1 MDPVTQ
7 TLGDDGVLLIALN
20 RPDRRN
26 AIDDAMTE
34 ALRAAFERAASDAAV
49 RAVILTG
56 EGKAF
61 SAGGDLSRFER
72 DWDPREFR
80 HESHKLT
87 QLISAVER
95 LEKPTVAAIN
105 GVATGA
111 GTQLALV
118 CDVRL
123 MAPGARFVYREGRL
137 GIIPSHGGVTRLV
150 KLIGLARARDVILGG
165 EEVSAEAALAHGLV
179 TALADD
185 VVAAARERVALM
197 LERSPQAYAAAKRLL
212 WLAAKRGPGERDGRR
227 GARAE
232 RAHRHARAQGG
243 GMATIIEL
251 DGKAP
256 QIAADAYVAPTAVL
270 IGDVTVAAGASIWFG
285 AVLRGDNSAIV
296 IGEGSNVQDNC
307 VIHCA
312 EDLPTIVGANVTI
325 GHMAMLEGCEIEDGT
340 LIGMG
345 AIVLQRARV
354 GSGSLVAAGA
364 VVGEGVEIPPG
375 VLAAGVPAR
384 VKKEIAGESQRWVQT
399 AALEYQ
405 SKRLRYQAIT

>member
-1 MDPVTQ
+1 MDLVTQ

-34 ALRAAFERAASDAAV
+34 ALRAAFERAASEAAV

-80 HESHKLT
+80 HDSHKLT
-87 QLISAVER
+87 QLISGVER

-123 MAPGARFVYREGRL
+123 MAPSARFIYREGRL

-165 EEVSAEAALAHGLV
+165 EEVSAEEALAHGMV

-185 VVAAARERVALM
+185 VVAAARERVAVM

-212 WLAAKRGPGERDGRR
+212 WLAANVDLESGMV
-227 GARAE
+227 AE
-232 RAHRHARAQGG
+232 ALAQS
-243 GMATIIEL
+243 A
-251 DGKAP
+251 
-256 QIAADAYVAPTAVL
+256 L
-270 IGDVTVAAGASIWFG
+270 IGTPEHKE
-285 AVLRGDNSAIV
+285 AVWRRS
-296 IGEGSNVQDNC
+296 S
-307 VIHCA
+307 
-312 EDLPTIVGANVTI
+312 
-325 GHMAMLEGCEIEDGT
+325 
-340 LIGMG
+340 
-345 AIVLQRARV
+345 
-354 GSGSLVAAGA
+354 S
-364 VVGEGVEIPPG
+364 
-375 VLAAGVPAR
+375 
-384 VKKEIAGESQRWVQT
+384 
-399 AALEYQ
+399 
-405 SKRLRYQAIT
+405 

>member
-1 MDPVTQ
+1 MDLVTQ

-34 ALRAAFERAASDAAV
+34 ALRAAFERAATDAAV

-212 WLAAKRGPGERDGRR
+212 WLAANVDLESGMV
-227 GARAE
+227 AE
-232 RAHRHARAQGG
+232 GLAQS
-243 GMATIIEL
+243 A
-251 DGKAP
+251 
-256 QIAADAYVAPTAVL
+256 L
-270 IGDVTVAAGASIWFG
+270 IGTPEHKE
-285 AVLRGDNSAIV
+285 AVWRRS
-296 IGEGSNVQDNC
+296 S
-307 VIHCA
+307 
-312 EDLPTIVGANVTI
+312 
-325 GHMAMLEGCEIEDGT
+325 
-340 LIGMG
+340 
-345 AIVLQRARV
+345 
-354 GSGSLVAAGA
+354 S
-364 VVGEGVEIPPG
+364 
-375 VLAAGVPAR
+375 
-384 VKKEIAGESQRWVQT
+384 
-399 AALEYQ
+399 
-405 SKRLRYQAIT
+405 

>member
-1 MDPVTQ
+1 VDLVTQ

-56 EGKAF
+56 EGQAF

-212 WLAAKRGPGERDGRR
+212 WLAASVDLESGMV
-227 GARAE
+227 AE
-232 RAHRHARAQGG
+232 GLAQS
-243 GMATIIEL
+243 A
-251 DGKAP
+251 
-256 QIAADAYVAPTAVL
+256 L
-270 IGDVTVAAGASIWFG
+270 IGTPEHKE
-285 AVLRGDNSAIV
+285 AVWRRS
-296 IGEGSNVQDNC
+296 S
-307 VIHCA
+307 
-312 EDLPTIVGANVTI
+312 
-325 GHMAMLEGCEIEDGT
+325 
-340 LIGMG
+340 
-345 AIVLQRARV
+345 
-354 GSGSLVAAGA
+354 S
-364 VVGEGVEIPPG
+364 
-375 VLAAGVPAR
+375 
-384 VKKEIAGESQRWVQT
+384 
-399 AALEYQ
+399 
-405 SKRLRYQAIT
+405 

>member
-34 ALRAAFERAASDAAV
+34 ALRAAFERAATDAAV

-212 WLAAKRGPGERDGRR
+212 WLAASVDLESGMV
-227 GARAE
+227 AE
-232 RAHRHARAQGG
+232 GLAQS
-243 GMATIIEL
+243 A
-251 DGKAP
+251 
-256 QIAADAYVAPTAVL
+256 L
-270 IGDVTVAAGASIWFG
+270 IGTPEHKE
-285 AVLRGDNSAIV
+285 AVWRRS
-296 IGEGSNVQDNC
+296 S
-307 VIHCA
+307 
-312 EDLPTIVGANVTI
+312 
-325 GHMAMLEGCEIEDGT
+325 
-340 LIGMG
+340 
-345 AIVLQRARV
+345 
-354 GSGSLVAAGA
+354 S
-364 VVGEGVEIPPG
+364 
-375 VLAAGVPAR
+375 
-384 VKKEIAGESQRWVQT
+384 
-399 AALEYQ
+399 
-405 SKRLRYQAIT
+405 